1 MILANLP
8 HDLESEILARVPAK
22 SLSQLKTTCKRWY
35 ALFNLMRIW
44 VSNKVDE
51 EGKELS
57 WRKDFVLEVDF
68 DKFQLPCEVNVA
80 SFLLNEEKKVAV
92 FCETKATK
100 GEEQTRIYIAG
111 EGMYKQV
118 CKEGSVNVTRLSYPL
133 LLTYV
138 PSLVCIH

>member
-1 MILANLP
+1 
-8 HDLESEILARVPAK
+8 
-22 SLSQLKTTCKRWY
+22 
-35 ALFNLMRIW
+35 MRIW

-92 FCETKATK
+92 FCEIKETK
-100 GEEQTRIYIAG
+100 GEEKTRIYIVG

>member
-1 MILANLP
+1 M
-8 HDLESEILARVPAK
+8 
-22 SLSQLKTTCKRWY
+22 
-35 ALFNLMRIW
+35 
-44 VSNKVDE
+44 
-51 EGKELS
+51 
-57 WRKDFVLEVDF
+57 
-68 DKFQLPCEVNVA
+68 
-80 SFLLNEEKKVAV
+80 NEEKKVAV

>member
-35 ALFNLMRIW
+35 ALFNVMRIW

-68 DKFQLPCEVNVA
+68 DKFQLPCEVNVGA
-80 SFLLNEEKKVAV
+80 
-92 FCETKATK
+92 FC
-100 GEEQTRIYIAG
+100 
-111 EGMYKQV
+111 
-118 CKEGSVNVTRLSYPL
+118 
-133 LLTYV
+133 
-138 PSLVCIH
+138 